1 MIPGPTLPVQGCG
14 QRLAMSKTIR
24 ISDDLLID
32 ISSDGLVFGIEL
44 LNANEQ
50 PTQDDGK
57 FVFVDSGSGE
67 EKTLKVA

>member
-1 MIPGPTLPVQGCG
+1 
-14 QRLAMSKTIR
+14 MSKTIR

-57 FVFVDSGSGE
+57 FVLSIPE
-67 EKTLKVA
+67 AAKRKR